1 MMRKY
6 RTAFFGIVFGCVFS
20 LSVPVSMSAGQ
31 DEPGLKQRLE
41 WFQDLKFGLFVHF
54 GIYSQWGCIESWP
67 LIEADKWARPDD
79 LPAWKD
85 RGYDIERFKA
95 DYWKL
100 NETFNPV
107 NFNPEEWAQAAE
119 QAGMKYFVFTTKH
132 HDGFSMFDT
141 RQTDYRI
148 THASCPFSRQ
158 PRADITLESFNA
170 FRRKGFA
177 IGAYFS
183 KADWHS
189 PDFWIPGVPAR
200 TRQPNYDPL
209 KEPARWQRFVDFVH
223 NQVKELTTGY
233 GPIDILWLDAGWVRP
248 PAQDL
253 DMDRLVAMARSSQP
267 GLIVVDRTVGGKHE
281 NYRTPEQEVPAQPPD
296 YVWETCMT
304 MGDQW
309 SFHPEDNY
317 KSTHDLIHLL
327 VDIVS
332 KGGNFLLNVG
342 PGPDGRLPRPALD
355 RLREIGNWMQVNSE
369 AIYGTRAIAP
379 YRQDRV
385 RFTSKPEWIYAIY
398 GLEADSSRLPGVI
411 QVSGLKPAAGQE
423 VFMLGYSQSLPWRAE
438 QDGFRVEI
446 PKKLQEKGPSLHAVT
461 LKWRRTAAD

>member
-1 MMRKY
+1 M
-6 RTAFFGIVFGCVFS
+6 
-20 LSVPVSMSAGQ
+20 
-31 DEPGLKQRLE
+31 
-41 WFQDLKFGLFVHF
+41 
-54 GIYSQWGCIESWP
+54 
-67 LIEADKWARPDD
+67 
-79 LPAWKD
+79 
-85 RGYDIERFKA
+85 ERFKA

-100 NETFNPV
+100 NTTFNPV
-107 NFNPEEWAQAAE
+107 NFNPDEWADAAQ

-141 RQTDYRI
+141 RQSDFRI
-148 THASCPFSRQ
+148 THESCPFSRDS
-158 PRADITLESFNA
+158 RANVALEAFNA

-183 KADWHS
+183 KPDWHH
-189 PDFWIPGVPAR
+189 PDFWIPGQPAR

-209 KEPARWQRFVDFVH
+209 KEPARWQRFADFTH
-223 NQVKELTTGY
+223 RQIEELVTDY
-233 GPIDILWLDAGWVRP
+233 GPIDILWLDGGWVRP

-253 DMDRLVAMARSSQP
+253 DMDRLVTMARSRQP
-267 GLIVVDRTVGGKHE
+267 GLIVVDRTVRGKHE
-281 NYRTPEQEVPAQPPD
+281 NYRTPEQEVPDEPPD

-309 SFHPEDNY
+309 SYHPNDKY
-317 KSTHDLIHLL
+317 KSTHELIHLL

-342 PGPDGRLPRPALD
+342 PGPDGRLPRPALE
-355 RLREIGNWMQVNSE
+355 RMKEIGDWMQVNSE

-385 RFTSKPEWIYAIY
+385 RFTSKPDWLYAIY
-398 GLEADSSRLPGVI
+398 GLEEDCQPLPSVI
-411 QVSGLKPAAGQE
+411 RVSGLKPAAGEQLL
-423 VFMLGYSQSLPWRAE
+423 MLGHSGSLKWSEE

-446 PKKLQEKGPSLHAVT
+446 PKSLQDRPPSSHAVT
-461 LKWRRTAAD
+461 FKWRREKGSAGAE